1 MGREM
6 KAIVRPNRLSIV
18 VFVAGFL
25 FFLLGAGFV
34 TVSVTLFWSTALQRS
49 QQLRPMLPLLPESV
63 WRMTLLACEH
73 STDSVEQRCPYD
85 WE

>member
-1 MGREM
+1 MGREI

-34 TVSVTLFWSTALQRS
+34 TVSVGLFWSTAVLRS

-63 WRMTLLACEH
+63 WRMTLSDCGH
-73 STDSVEQRCPYD
+73 STEPVEQRYRYPS
-85 WE
+85 